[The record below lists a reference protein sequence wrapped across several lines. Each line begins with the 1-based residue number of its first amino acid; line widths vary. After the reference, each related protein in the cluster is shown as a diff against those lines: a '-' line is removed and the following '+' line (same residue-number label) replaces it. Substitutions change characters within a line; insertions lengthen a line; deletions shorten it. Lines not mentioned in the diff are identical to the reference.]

1 MEAWRRRDAQ
11 YAIEL
16 QDANGE
22 DIVVDS
28 SNVVVLKIG
37 KDGATP
43 HLDITSVAATA
54 NGSTV
59 SNTNP
64 VIARLD
70 KDDLK
75 FAPGLYD
82 VEIVVLDNRSGRVI
96 TTVEKGVFILNETM
110 RGITK
115 L

>member
-1 MEAWRRRDAQ
+1 MEAWRRRDVQ
-11 YAIEL
+11 FAIEL
-16 QDANGE
+16 LDANGE
-22 DIVVDS
+22 QIVVDA

-37 KDGATP
+37 KDNNTP
-43 HLDITSVAATA
+43 HLDITSFVATA
-54 NGSTV
+54 NGSSV

-64 VIARLD
+64 VIVRLD
-70 KDDLK
+70 KEDLK

-82 VEIVVLDNRSGRVI
+82 VEIVVLDNRSGNIV

-110 RGITK
+110 RGITQ